1 MKGKEVMIST
11 VYLHCINI
19 SKAIRS
25 DGRASES
32 REVWVCGVV
41 TRGAVMTAAAL
52 SATHS
57 HTPHPF
63 FHNPQHY
70 I

>member
-1 MKGKEVMIST
+1 MVST
-11 VYLHCINI
+11 VYLQCINI
-19 SKAIRS
+19 SKAIGG
-25 DGRASES
+25 DGREGES
-32 REVWVCGVV
+32 REVYLCGVA

-63 FHNPQHY
+63 SHNPQHY